1 MKRKYSK
8 AIKKIAAQEGVSEE
22 IIYSEI
28 QKAITEGY
36 NNPDPTVQAYW
47 RSLAPNGTVPSPEK
61 LIKILANE
69 IKFNNKK

>member
-8 AIKKIAAQEGVSEE
+8 VIKRIAAQEGVSEE

-36 NNPDPTVQAYW
+36 NNPDPAVQAYW

-61 LIKILANE
+61 LIKILSKE
-69 IKFNNKK
+69 VSRDNKK

>member
-8 AIKKIAAQEGVSEE
+8 AIKKIAVQEGVSEE

-28 QKAITEGY
+28 QKAIEEGY
-36 NNPDPTVQAYW
+36 NNPDPAVQAYW
-47 RSLAPNGTVPSPEK
+47 HKIVPDGTIPSPEK

-69 IKFNNKK
+69 IRRDNKK